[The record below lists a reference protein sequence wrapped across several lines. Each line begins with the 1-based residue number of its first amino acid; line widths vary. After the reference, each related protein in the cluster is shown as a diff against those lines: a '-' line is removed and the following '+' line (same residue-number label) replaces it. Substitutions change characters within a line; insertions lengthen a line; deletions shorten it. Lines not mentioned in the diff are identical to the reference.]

1 MKLDK
6 NQRKE
11 LARIFLNLCQADFI
25 ALVIGRIAT
34 PEKITNIAFFL
45 GVIIFIVLLIFGI
58 LLSKGE
64 E

>member
-1 MKLDK
+1 MGSGV
-6 NQRKE
+6 NIPPPPAWSPR
-11 LARIFLNLCQADFI
+11 ADFI